1 MGHIS
6 NFGTFIFLE
15 ASRFDFCIV
24 GLILGGGCVRKR
36 ERDCFLDS

>member
-24 GLILGGGCVRKR
+24 GVIFGGCV
-36 ERDCFLDS
+36 SV

>member
-24 GLILGGGCVRKR
+24 GVIFGGCV
-36 ERDCFLDS
+36 CVSV